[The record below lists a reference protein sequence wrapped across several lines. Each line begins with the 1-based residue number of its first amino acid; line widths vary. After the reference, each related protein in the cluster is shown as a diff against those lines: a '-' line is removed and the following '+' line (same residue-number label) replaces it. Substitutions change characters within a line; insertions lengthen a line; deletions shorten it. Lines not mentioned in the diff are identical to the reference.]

1 MSNWDR
7 NTLEARAVVGDKR
20 RLLLVL
26 ERLKIIIE
34 KGRRPNVGEEEAQKL
49 VGKISASN
57 VRFCHHHGLPK
68 SFAMKLTWLELK
80 TSLNSNSNVPHLF
93 MTLIS
98 C

>member
-20 RLLLVL
+20 ILLLMS

-34 KGRRPNVGEEEAQKL
+34 KGRRPNAREEAQKL

-57 VRFCHHHGLPK
+57 VRFCHHYGLSE

-80 TSLNSNSNVPHLF
+80 TSLNSNSNVPRLL
-93 MTLIS
+93 MALIS